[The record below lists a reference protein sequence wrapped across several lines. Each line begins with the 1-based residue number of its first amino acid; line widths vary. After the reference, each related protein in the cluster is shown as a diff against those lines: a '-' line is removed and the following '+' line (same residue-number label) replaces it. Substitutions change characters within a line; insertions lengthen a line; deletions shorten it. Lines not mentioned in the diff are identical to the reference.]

1 MRVALYRRVTSRAI
15 THRTLQRGP
24 EWSGEW
30 LSIRR
35 VPGRETCD
43 SWVLDLAAAFPW
55 DGCTGVPDAAGTDD
69 ASALHDAVYQAAE
82 LIAQVAGWS
91 VRKVLRWADEVF
103 LERMLDDG
111 SAPAVAYTYYA
122 GVRLLGGLYHG
133 LRRWFRGPA

>member
-1 MRVALYRRVTSRAI
+1 MALHSPRA
-15 THRTLQRGP
+15 RARDVRLVGAR
-24 EWSGEW
+24 
-30 LSIRR
+30 
-35 VPGRETCD
+35 PG
-43 SWVLDLAAAFPW
+43 
-55 DGCTGVPDAAGTDD
+55 GGVPLGRLHRCPHAAGTDD

-133 LRRWFRGPA
+133 LRRWFRGPAYQYRRQVRRPLPV